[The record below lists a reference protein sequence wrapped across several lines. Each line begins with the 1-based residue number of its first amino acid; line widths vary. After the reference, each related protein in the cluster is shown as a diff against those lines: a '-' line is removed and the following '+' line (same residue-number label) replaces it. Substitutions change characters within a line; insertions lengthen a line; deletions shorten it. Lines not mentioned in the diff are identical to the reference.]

1 MVECWARVHGKP
13 VYVAHTAWQHGGIS
27 KLPQEQWIAVQAASK
42 AYGLVEVCAPSECA
56 LFYLCQRARR
66 IRLQGVLPHALI
78 LALARRHIDW
88 LQLCRQM
95 LRPQIV

>member
-1 MVECWARVHGKP
+1 MLGQSARETGVRRAYRLAARRH
-13 VYVAHTAWQHGGIS
+13 I
-27 KLPQEQWIAVQAASK
+27 QAATG
-42 AYGLVEVCAPSECA
+42 AVA